1 MYTASD
7 PITLWRDFSF
17 LAKLR
22 VILTFVASA
31 SIPYGLAFAGISLLV
46 YDDYR
51 GERSSLGSVLKRVM
65 RRLPA
70 VVGVSFLV
78 GCGGV
83 FGSILLVPGI
93 FFTMLTVFTVPVLLL
108 EEAGVGT
115 ALRRSMRMA
124 WGRAGTVLGLMLSF
138 GAVLYLV
145 VIVYFGLMQALNF
158 DEIGMM
164 WAFRALLGMV
174 VPMMM
179 CAYCTML
186 AILYCDIR
194 VSHGELGG
202 GATLPG
208 SVVGTTWT

>member
-1 MYTASD
+1 MTAPRSLPGRAFRLLRRRLPALLGASLWPYLVMVGIYTVIGVVYRHTHPMYTASD

-22 VILTFVASA
+22 VILIFVASA
-31 SIPYGLAFAGISLLV
+31 SIPYGLAFAGVSLLV

-51 GERSSLGSVLKRVM
+51 GERSSLGSALKRVM

-108 EEAGVGT
+108 EEAGV
-115 ALRRSMRMA
+115 
-124 WGRAGTVLGLMLSF
+124 
-138 GAVLYLV
+138 
-145 VIVYFGLMQALNF
+145 VI
-158 DEIGMM
+158 
-164 WAFRALLGMV
+164 
-174 VPMMM
+174 
-179 CAYCTML
+179 
-186 AILYCDIR
+186 
-194 VSHGELGG
+194 
-202 GATLPG
+202 
-208 SVVGTTWT
+208 